1 MKLYSSDHFEEFM
14 EDPKC
19 SECGKPATQRCS
31 RCKNSWYCSR
41 ECQIKQW
48 KGHKKICDLL
58 KKNLQ
63 EDKLNKAFEEQENE
77 SVISDAT

>member
-1 MKLYSSDHFEEFM
+1 LNALLKLYSSEAFEEFL

-48 KGHKKICDLL
+48 KAHKKICDLL
-58 KKNLQ
+58 KKNVEADQ
-63 EDKLNKAFEEQENE
+63 KENE
-77 SVISDAT
+77 AKE